1 MKKQFPNSMAVEVRD
16 QDGQPVIT
24 GYAAVYHQAD
34 DPGTEFELLDNYV
47 ERIMP
52 GAFDN
57 ALETGQD
64 VRGLFNHDPN
74 QVLGRTG
81 AGTMTLSAD
90 SIGLRYDI
98 IVPDTQLGRD
108 VATSISRGDVT
119 GSSFSFK
126 VADGGAEIRKDG
138 DKTIRELRSV
148 NLFDAGPV
156 TFPAYSGSS
165 AGLRAGLRTAENIKE
180 AESALWAWLDETRK
194 GQEAVDVR
202 ARLVALGLN

>member
-24 GYAAVYHQAD
+24 TYAAVYHQAG
-34 DPGTEFELLDNYV
+34 DPGIEFELLDNYV

-52 GAFDN
+52 GAFDS
-57 ALETGQD
+57 ALDAEQD

-98 IVPDTQLGRD
+98 MLPDTQLGRD
-108 VATSISRGDVT
+108 VAISIGRGDVT

-126 VADGGAEIRKDG
+126 VSEGGAEIRKDG
-138 DKTIRELRSV
+138 DQTVRELRSV

-156 TFPAYSGSS
+156 TFPAYGSTS
-165 AGLRAGLRTAENIKE
+165 ASTGLRTEENIKE
-180 AESALWAWLDETRK
+180 AETALWAWLDETRK

>member
-1 MKKQFPNSMAVEVRD
+1 MAKQFPNSMAVEVRD

-24 GYAAVYHQAD
+24 GYAAVYHRSD

-52 GAFDN
+52 GAFDS
-57 ALETGQD
+57 ALETEQD

-98 IVPDTQLGRD
+98 LLPDTQLGRD
-108 VATSISRGDVT
+108 VATSIGRGDVT

-126 VADGGAEIRKDG
+126 VAEGGAEIRKDG
-138 DKTIRELRSV
+138 DQTVRELRSV
-148 NLFDAGPV
+148 HLVDTGPV
-156 TFPAYSGSS
+156 TFPAYGSTS
-165 AGLRAGLRTAENIKE
+165 TGLRTAENVKE
-180 AESALWAWLDETRK
+180 AETALWAWLDETRK

-202 ARLVALGLN
+202 ARLVALGLG

>member
-1 MKKQFPNSMAVEVRD
+1 MKKQFPNHLAVEVRD

-180 AESALWAWLDETRK
+180 SEAALWAWLDEARQD
-194 GQEAVDVR
+194 QEAVDVR